1 MPDVHN
7 TLYELVPADGS
18 AIGNQ
23 SRKERLTSTVK
34 GAREVAFDKARD
46 TVFEQGKLAK
56 GKGRGGSVRWTERHN
71 GEQSRYK
78 PTPSHRAT
86 HG

>member
-1 MPDVHN
+1 MPDGYN

-23 SRKERLTSTVK
+23 SRKERFPGTVK
-34 GAREVAFDKARD
+34 GAREAAFDKARD
-46 TVFEQGKLAK
+46 ALFEQGEVAK
-56 GKGRGGSVRWTERHN
+56 VRRTERHN

-78 PTPSHRAT
+78 TTPSHRAT